1 VISFIES
8 NGWYLLI
15 GGIIIYYIYNKYKDQ
30 ITNTTQAYRHK
41 KEVKEDDT
49 VLLDRLQRME
59 AARERQQRQ
68 LDLAAAKYL
77 EEKKLKEERL
87 AKEKQEEWER
97 HQQGLGYRSKTKR
110 NDDDLSALGLAQ
122 QNKSKSSKKSTLR
135 DDDYNPLTGSSSTD
149 YGSCGFRSNR
159 NAGRKG
165 G

>member
-87 AKEKQEEWER
+87 AKEKQINQN
-97 HQQGLGYRSKTKR
+97 HQ
-110 NDDDLSALGLAQ
+110 
-122 QNKSKSSKKSTLR
+122 KSQH
-135 DDDYNPLTGSSSTD
+135 
-149 YGSCGFRSNR
+149 
-159 NAGRKG
+159 
-165 G
+165 